1 LRPTLTRRELDV
13 MAVIWAKG
21 SATVAD
27 VKDGLSDDLAYPT
40 VLTILRTL
48 EAKGHVRHATE
59 GKAFRYFARTKSAD
73 AGSSALA
80 RVLDK
85 LYRGSREQL
94 VAGLLDSEDIGEDE
108 LHRLRALVDARLAQ
122 ATEEER

>member
-1 LRPTLTRRELDV
+1 MRSPLTRRELDV
-13 MAVIWAKG
+13 MSVIWALG
-21 SATVAD
+21 SATVTE
-27 VKDGLSDDLAYPT
+27 VKEGLTDELAYPT

-48 EAKGHVRHATE
+48 ESKGHVRHVMD

-85 LYRGSREQL
+85 VYRGSREHL
-94 VAGLLDSEDIGEDE
+94 IAGLLDAEDIDADE
-108 LHRLRALVDARLAQ
+108 LQRLRALVDARLAQ
-122 ATEEER
+122 AKGGDA

>member
-1 LRPTLTRRELDV
+1 MRPTLTRRELDI
-13 MAVIWAKG
+13 MSVIWAKG

-27 VKDGLSDDLAYPT
+27 VRDALADELAYPT

-48 EAKGHVRHATE
+48 ESKGHVRHVTE

-85 LYRGSREQL
+85 VYRGSREHL
-94 VAGLLDSEDIGEDE
+94 IAGLLDAEDIDADE
-108 LHRLRALVDARLAQ
+108 LQRLRALVDARLAQ
-122 ATEEER
+122 ARGDDA

>member
-1 LRPTLTRRELDV
+1 MRPTLTRRELDI
-13 MAVIWAKG
+13 MSVIWAKG

-27 VKDGLSDDLAYPT
+27 VRDALADDLAYPT

-48 EAKGHVRHATE
+48 EAKGHVRHITE
-59 GKAFRYFARTKSAD
+59 GKAFRYYARTKSTD

-85 LYRGSREQL
+85 VYRGSREHL
-94 VAGLLDSEDIGEDE
+94 VAGLLDAEDIDADE
-108 LHRLRALVDARLAQ
+108 LQRLRALVDARLVQ
-122 ATEEER
+122 AKEEER